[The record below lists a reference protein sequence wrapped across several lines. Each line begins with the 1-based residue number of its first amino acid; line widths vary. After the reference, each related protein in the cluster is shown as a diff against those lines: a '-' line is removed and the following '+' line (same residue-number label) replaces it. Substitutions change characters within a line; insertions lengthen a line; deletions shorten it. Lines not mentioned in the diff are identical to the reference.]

1 MKLLVRNRAE
11 DVDRWKRRFDEQDD
25 SARAAGL
32 KLVHLWRSVDEPAQV
47 YFLFDV
53 EDRARAEAFMSTPE
67 AEAVGRAAGVVVG
80 DAWFLMEWD
89 A

>member
-1 MKLLVRNRAE
+1 MKLLVRNRVE
-11 DVDRWKRRFDEQDD
+11 DVDRWKRRFDEQEDA
-25 SARAAGL
+25 ARAAGL
-32 KLVHLWRSVDEPAQV
+32 TLVHLWRSADEPEQL

-67 AEAVGRAAGVVVG
+67 AEAVGRAAGVVDG
-80 DAWFLMEWD
+80 AAWFLTEWD